1 MRKFDVA
8 LLVLFLVSIVLAASS
23 LYYALSL
30 SDALGR
36 LEGRVEGMETN
47 IAGLN
52 GKVEDLWKEVFGK
65 PPVKPPP
72 LEGQTLKIGL
82 ILPLTGAQAPF
93 GLRAKWGSEWAAEKI
108 NEVGIKG
115 AKIQLFVEDNAG
127 DPKVTVSATE
137 KLITVDKCQV
147 IRVAFQSPCILAA
160 MEVCEKYEVPLV
172 TITGSADAITQ
183 KGYKY
188 IFRIGPNST
197 MAMLDDLLFLKEW
210 IKPKRLAILH
220 EPGVYG
226 TAVKD
231 AMIKLTDQ
239 LKPGWEI
246 VSVQTYTAG
255 TMDFRPILQLIKE
268 ANPDYLHTSP
278 YLTDGALIVKQAREI
293 GLDIPLQVSAACSC
307 LDFLQLT
314 GRDALGVYVAVE
326 YWADR
331 NYPNPTLIHEMATEC
346 WNRYH
351 VAMDKDIMAA
361 YIGTY
366 FVSKAVED
374 CESLNSKK
382 IRDSLAT
389 ITIDIPFFANYM
401 HFYPN
406 GQFTWTYHMAQV
418 QEARPNEP
426 WQVEGLTLHTV
437 FPHPYNSTV
446 PILGLKP

>member
-147 IRVAFQSPCILAA
+147 IRVAFISGCALAA
-160 MEVCEKYEVPLV
+160 MEVCEKYEVPLI
-172 TITGSADAITQ
+172 TIRCVADDITL

-197 MAMLDDLLFLKEW
+197 MAALADMIYIKEYL
-210 IKPKRLAILH
+210 KPKRVAIIH

-226 TAVKD
+226 TSLQKRW
-231 AMIKLTDQ
+231 IELTDQ

-255 TMDFRPILQLIKE
+255 TLDFRPILQLVKE
-268 ANPDYLHTSP
+268 ANPDVLVTYP
-278 YLTDGALIVKQAREI
+278 YLTDGALILKQAREI
-293 GLDIPLQVSAACSC
+293 GLDIPYKFPSAVGC

-314 GRDALGVYVAVE
+314 GRDALGVHVSVE
-326 YWADR
+326 YWPDR
-331 NYPNPTLIHEMATEC
+331 NYPNPTLIREMATEC

-351 VAMDKDIMAA
+351 VAMDQDVMAA
-361 YIGTY
+361 YIGIY

-374 CESLNSKK
+374 CESLNPKK
-382 IRDSLAT
+382 IRDSLAR
-389 ITIDIPFFANYM
+389 ITIDVPFFAKDA

-406 GQFTWTYHMAQV
+406 GQFTWTYHIAQV